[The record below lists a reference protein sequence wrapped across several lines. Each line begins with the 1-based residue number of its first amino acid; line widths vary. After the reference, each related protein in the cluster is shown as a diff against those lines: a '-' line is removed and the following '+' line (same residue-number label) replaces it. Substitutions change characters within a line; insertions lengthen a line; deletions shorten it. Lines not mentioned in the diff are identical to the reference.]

1 MDARALLVQLLDLA
15 EAGRMI
21 SAANLAAIKAACD
34 ALLALIAR
42 AEGGQD
48 APSEAEVRRATEAAR
63 ALLEA
68 DLSFDDTVQALR
80 AALVAEHGGRDV
92 WVRDC
97 YDDYVVYE
105 VCDPADGG
113 GAPTGAL
120 YKRAYVVGADGGVT
134 LGDPVEV
141 RRVTSYEPVAE
152 ARDPNVGGG
161 VDRSEIP
168 AEDFAGKGRSF
179 PIVTPRDVA
188 DAAAS
193 IGRAG
198 ADNYPPD
205 ELKRRIVAIAR
216 RKGDAFVARLPKAWR
231 DELGEATA
239 LDVSGEVIPLVERAV
254 RRDGTV
260 PIKIIAPGWGS
271 SGYYPAEV
279 LERDGPVAFP
289 AGTKMFWDHP
299 LPSEEADRPE
309 RSLRDLA
316 AELVSDARW
325 EPAGP
330 AGPGLYADA
339 KVFGAYRD
347 ALEELAPHI
356 GVSIRALGRGRDG
369 EAEGRRGK
377 VIEALVAGRSV
388 DFVTVPGAGG
398 RVCQLFESARARA
411 ADQPTEGRGMTE
423 TEAQALR
430 EANRALLG
438 RVDQLAARL
447 LEADA
452 REFARERLAAVQLP
466 EAARQRLAAA
476 LVPRAPARD
485 GALDREA
492 FAAAIAEAAAA
503 EARYLGECAQAG
515 AIRGMGSAPAEV
527 TAEEATGRLERALR
541 DLGLSESA
549 AKIAAVGRV

>member
-1 MDARALLVQLLDLA
+1 LDARALLVRLLDLA

-21 SAANLAAIKAACD
+21 SAANLAALKAACD

-48 APSEAEVRRATEAAR
+48 APSDAEVQRATEAAR
-63 ALLEA
+63 AALAEA
-68 DLSFDDTVQALR
+68 DLSFDGVVEALR
-80 AALVAEHGGRDV
+80 AALAAEYGGRLV
-92 WVRDC
+92 CVRDC
-97 YDDYVVYE
+97 YDDYVVYQ
-105 VCDPADGG
+105 VCDDPATP
-113 GAPTGAL
+113 GAPAIPAAL
-120 YKRAYVVGADGGVT
+120 YKRAYLVDAAGAVT
-134 LGDPVEV
+134 FGDPVEV
-141 RRVTSYEPVAE
+141 RRVTTYEPVAE

-161 VDRSEIP
+161 VDRSAIP
-168 AEDFAGKGRSF
+168 AEDFAGKNRSF
-179 PIVTPRDVA
+179 PIVTPQDVA

-198 ADNYPPD
+198 NDNYAPD
-205 ELKRRIVAIAR
+205 ELKRRIIAIAK
-216 RKGDAFVARLPKAWR
+216 RKGEAFVARLPAAWR
-231 DELGEATA
+231 DALGEAA
-239 LDVSGEVIPLVERAV
+239 VLDVSGDIIPLVERAV

-260 PIKIIAPGWGS
+260 PIRIIAPGWGS
-271 SGYYPAEV
+271 SGYYSPDV
-279 LERDGPVAFP
+279 LERDAGAFA
-289 AGTKMFWDHP
+289 AGTQMFWDHP

-316 AELVSDARW
+316 GKLVTDARW
-325 EPAGP
+325 DPAGP
-330 AGPGLYADA
+330 AGPGLYAEA
-339 KVFGAYRD
+339 QVFGPYRE
-347 ALEELAPHI
+347 AVEELAPHI
-356 GVSIRALGRGRDG
+356 GVSIRALGRAREG

-377 VIEALVAGRSV
+377 IIEAITAGRSV

-411 ADQPTEGRGMTE
+411 SKPPAEGDVTE

-452 REFARERLAAVQLP
+452 REFVRERLAAVHLP

-485 GALDREA
+485 GVLDREA

-503 EARYLGECAQAG
+503 EARYLADAGLG
-515 AIRGMGSAPAEV
+515 AIRGMGLPAGEV
-527 TAEEATGRLERALR
+527 TAEEAAGRLERALR

-549 AKIAAVGRV
+549 AKIAAVGRA